1 MASSEL
7 TTSGESD
14 TLAKESGQY
23 KAPTF
28 VPELIKEKYVIIKD
42 LDNEIEPI
50 KKCKYS
56 YDL

>member
-23 KAPTF
+23 KAPVF
-28 VPELIKEKYVIIKD
+28 VPELIKEKYIIIKD
-42 LDNEIEPI
+42 LDDEIGPT
-50 KKCKYS
+50 KKRKY
-56 YDL
+56 